1 LMISCFQCPNPDF
14 NKEQNRWRMVRRML
28 VEAVADL
35 LQPNGKVY
43 ALSIT
48 FPAETMRFCNET
60 ASGIEPDV

>member
-1 LMISCFQCPNPDF
+1 
-14 NKEQNRWRMVRRML
+14 ML